1 MFTKSSFK
9 NKTKNVELKN
19 KILFTLLILFIVQIL
34 SNIPTIG
41 INREVLK
48 TFLNSETSN
57 AFGLFTMFSGN
68 AFSQMSIFVVG
79 ITPYI
84 SASIVMQLLRVI
96 IPSLEEMSK
105 DGKVGQDKYK
115 KITYIM
121 AGVLAIVQSIPITLG
136 FASYDLLTKN
146 NTFYITIVSLCLI
159 VGSIVEIFLG
169 NLIEKKELV
178 MVFH

>member
-34 SNIPTIG
+34 SNIPTFG

-68 AFSQMSIFVVG
+68 AFSQMSI
-79 ITPYI
+79 
-84 SASIVMQLLRVI
+84 L
-96 IPSLEEMSK
+96 
-105 DGKVGQDKYK
+105 
-115 KITYIM
+115 
-121 AGVLAIVQSIPITLG
+121 
-136 FASYDLLTKN
+136 
-146 NTFYITIVSLCLI
+146 
-159 VGSIVEIFLG
+159 
-169 NLIEKKELV
+169 
-178 MVFH
+178 

>member
-34 SNIPTIG
+34 SNIPTFG

-68 AFSQMSIFVVG
+68 AFSQMSIL
-79 ITPYI
+79 T
-84 SASIVMQLLRVI
+84 
-96 IPSLEEMSK
+96 
-105 DGKVGQDKYK
+105 
-115 KITYIM
+115 TY
-121 AGVLAIVQSIPITLG
+121 
-136 FASYDLLTKN
+136 
-146 NTFYITIVSLCLI
+146 
-159 VGSIVEIFLG
+159 
-169 NLIEKKELV
+169 
-178 MVFH
+178 